1 MVNGGLPCHLNYFSL
16 CFLPFVKCTMWMFL
30 LYIAPVIVI
39 FQVIIIVLLDAPKGD
54 K

>member
-1 MVNGGLPCHLNYFSL
+1 MSPELLLSLLSAFRKMVRCGC
-16 CFLPFVKCTMWMFL
+16 FL

-39 FQVIIIVLLDAPKGD
+39 FQVIIIILLDAPKGD

>member
-1 MVNGGLPCHLNYFSL
+1 MSPELLLSLLSAFRKMVQCGC
-16 CFLPFVKCTMWMFL
+16 FL

-39 FQVIIIVLLDAPKGD
+39 FQVIIIVLLDAPKRD